1 MGQKAGFSTPVG
13 SCYIGIRPMLHSTS
27 KHAHMEM
34 PEYVSHTNGNLLW
47 DLSKG
52 QGLWTS
58 LENKRQDG
66 QAISEVLA
74 GWLRYTNEPVHSDLY
89 PEQLVLTSDSEASL
103 GVDRKDHPTPHRSHP
118 QTPPHSQDHLSSTP
132 PNLPRVPRP
141 LSPDCQTLRRYR

>member
-1 MGQKAGFSTPVG
+1 
-13 SCYIGIRPMLHSTS
+13 MLHSTS

-34 PEYVSHTNGNLLW
+34 PEYFSHTNGNLLW

-103 GVDRKDHPTPHRSHP
+103 
-118 QTPPHSQDHLSSTP
+118 
-132 PNLPRVPRP
+132 
-141 LSPDCQTLRRYR
+141 